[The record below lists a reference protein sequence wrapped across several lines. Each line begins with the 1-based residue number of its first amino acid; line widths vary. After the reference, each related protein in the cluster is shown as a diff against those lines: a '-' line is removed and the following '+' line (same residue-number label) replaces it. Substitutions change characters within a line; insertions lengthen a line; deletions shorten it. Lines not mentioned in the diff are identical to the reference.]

1 MRAFVRDNG
10 VALLFGALFF
20 GSVGLQA
27 RTG

>member
-1 MRAFVRDNG
+1 MRAFLRDNG